1 MPFWERIAIVGGVL
15 LLAAIAAGLIDRKIA
30 RNGLQPGAVTRYR
43 VLRRTVVTAVMLIGL
58 LSALLVIPQVRAVA
72 GGLLASSAVLA
83 VVFGFAARQTLGNVI
98 AGLMIAFTQP
108 LRIGDRVEVGDAA
121 GTVEE
126 IRLSYTMIRTRDNAR
141 LAIPNEKLASDTI
154 RNASIVDRAQLA
166 EVSLKVPLTH
176 DLEHVV
182 EVLRGGVTDV
192 QDVSVDDLDTDEA
205 TVSLR
210 VRATDGEAAERLEPE
225 LRLQAYRALREA
237 GVYA

>member
-15 LLAAIAAGLIDRKIA
+15 LLAALAAALIDHKIA

-43 VLRRTVVTAVMLIGL
+43 VLRRTVMMGVLLIGL

-72 GGLLASSAVLA
+72 GALLASSAVVGL
-83 VVFGFAARQTLGNVI
+83 VLGFAARATLGNVI

-108 LRIGDRVEVGDAA
+108 LRIGDRVQIGDDV

-154 RNASIVDRAQLA
+154 RNTSIVDRTQLA

-182 EVLRGGVTDV
+182 EVLRGGVADV
-192 QDVSVDDLDTDEA
+192 QDVTVDVLEADAA

-210 VRATDGEAAERLEPE
+210 ARAPDGEAADRLEPE
-225 LRLQAYRALREA
+225 LRLRAYRALREA